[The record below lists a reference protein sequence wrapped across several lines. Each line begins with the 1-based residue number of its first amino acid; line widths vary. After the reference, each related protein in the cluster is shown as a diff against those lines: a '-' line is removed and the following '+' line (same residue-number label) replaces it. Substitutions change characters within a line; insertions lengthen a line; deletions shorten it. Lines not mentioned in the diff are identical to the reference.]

1 MKRFLLA
8 VFLVTALCLS
18 AALCSSASRKPTNSR
33 WVGKHRFTLI
43 DYQHTSIPPAGY
55 GTTVIRHNGH
65 NVFCDANFKG
75 EHHLSLGTVFTGYI
89 KAISYKRE
97 SGHACSYFEWED
109 KHAPIKVVGHVSKVT
124 VRSAIENMPPESALA
139 FAPNEYRLA
148 DGAGSYNVQT
158 PISYSNSAAKAV
170 HRAEASGKVVTIR
183 LKITKD
189 GLRHL
194 GFVH

>member
-8 VFLVTALCLS
+8 VFLATALCLS

-33 WVGKHRFTLI
+33 WVGTHRFTLI
-43 DYQHTSIPPAGY
+43 EYNHIPASLSSN
-55 GTTVIRHNGH
+55 GTTVIKHNGR
-65 NVFCDANFKG
+65 NVFCGVNLKSKHQF
-75 EHHLSLGTVFTGYI
+75 SLGTVFTGYI
-89 KAISYKRE
+89 KAVHNNA
-97 SGHACSYFEWED
+97 GHGCAYFEWGD

-148 DGAGSYNVQT
+148 DGAGGYYVQT
-158 PISYSNSAAKAV
+158 PIPYSTSAAKAV
-170 HRAEASGKVVTIR
+170 HRAEASDKAVPIR
-183 LKITKD
+183 LKLTKD

-194 GFVH
+194 GFVR